1 MIYSLVEAQVREAIA
16 KEENHNED
24 GSINWNY
31 VDADCY
37 MSGVNKWFKDDT
49 AYYEAW
55 NEIADT
61 VEAEQPVDT
70 GEQLTMDFLKEA
82 VEYETYEDYCAPRRT
97 VGLGVIPK
105 SLFDALKEDAM
116 GV

>member
-16 KEENHNED
+16 KEENINKD

-37 MSGVNKWFKDDT
+37 MSGVNKWFMNDDM
-49 AYYEAW
+49 YYEVW
-55 NEIADT
+55 NDIADAI
-61 VEAEQPVDT
+61 EAELPKDT
-70 GEQLTMDFLKEA
+70 GKQLTMSFLKEA

-97 VGLGVIPK
+97 VGLGVIPE
-105 SLFDALKEDAM
+105 SLFDALKQQEE
-116 GV
+116 G